1 MQWQEAGS
9 GVPAGRG
16 EEGRDLAAP
25 LRPDGG
31 PMSIICKLGHG
42 NIKRASIFKVSRMQ
56 RFVYLERMLVYL

>member
-1 MQWQEAGS
+1 MRWQEAGS

-31 PMSIICKLGHG
+31 PRRVGCTLGRG
-42 NIKRASIFKVSRMQ
+42 NIKKASIFRVRHRQ
-56 RFVYLERMLVYL
+56 RFVYLGRMLVYL